1 MTEETPQKQILIQK
15 LYLKDASF
23 EAPNT
28 PQVFTDEWRPE
39 INLNLQTKNTVVGED
54 LREVV
59 LSVTAE
65 AKLGEKTAFICE
77 AHQAGVFLIK
87 GFTDAEHGQLIG
99 AYCPNLLFAF
109 AREAVADLVGKGGF
123 PGFLLQPVNFEALY
137 IKQMQEMAKAKAESE
152 TTADKH

>member
-15 LYLKDASF
+15 LYLKDSSF

-28 PQVFTDEWRPE
+28 PQVFTEEWRPE
-39 INLNLQTKNTVVGED
+39 INLNLQTKNQVVGED

-77 AHQAGVFLIK
+77 VQQAGVFMIK
-87 GFTDAEHGQLIG
+87 GFSDEEQGQLVG

-109 AREAVADLVGKGGF
+109 AREAVTDLVGKGGF
-123 PGFLLQPVNFEALY
+123 PGLLLQPVNFEALY
-137 IKQMQEMAKAKAESE
+137 LKQMQEVAKAKAESE
-152 TTADKH
+152 STADKH